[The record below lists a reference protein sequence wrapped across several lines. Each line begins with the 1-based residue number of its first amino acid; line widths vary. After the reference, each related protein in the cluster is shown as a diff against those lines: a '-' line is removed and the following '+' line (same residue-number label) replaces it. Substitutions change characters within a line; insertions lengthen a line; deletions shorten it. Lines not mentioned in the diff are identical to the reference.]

1 MDIITIFMVLVCGCI
16 KNKAVYII
24 TLILGAIELA
34 GGIYLKFAGFA
45 GSTAPEVIGL
55 LGIIVPIVMLS
66 QKHEDTAKN

>member
-45 GSTAPEVIGL
+45 STVPEVVGL

-66 QKHEDTAKN
+66 QKHEDIKDN

>member
-34 GGIYLKFAGFA
+34 GSIYLGLAGFEC
-45 GSTAPEVIGL
+45 TAPVLVGL

-66 QKHEDTAKN
+66 QKHEDVKKN

>member
-34 GGIYLKFAGFA
+34 GGIYLKFAGFESA
-45 GSTAPEVIGL
+45 APVIIGL
-55 LGIIVPIVMLS
+55 LGSIIPIIMLS
-66 QKHEDTAKN
+66 QKHEDVKKN